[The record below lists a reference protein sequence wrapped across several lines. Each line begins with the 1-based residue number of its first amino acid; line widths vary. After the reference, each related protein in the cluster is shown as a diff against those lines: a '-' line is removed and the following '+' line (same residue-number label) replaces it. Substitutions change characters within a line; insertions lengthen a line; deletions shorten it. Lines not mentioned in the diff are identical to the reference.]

1 MVVGMARMEVGM
13 VENGGRDLV
22 ENGGWDG
29 GEWRSELAGFR
40 ATSRKLKLVL
50 ALAGQGEASLR
61 SSWSSF

>member
-40 ATSRKLKLVL
+40 ATSRKLKLV
-50 ALAGQGEASLR
+50 
-61 SSWSSF
+61 